1 MIVHLHRPSLR
12 AVSSALLTLVATGAS
27 VLALSACGNSSDER
41 SPEAYCRAF
50 YTKAAPIRQGYVDA
64 SANMDADPLTG
75 IVKLLQAPG
84 DMQSIFDGMVDHAPD
99 DIKSDT
105 AQVRDSFKKMADTE
119 GEALSNPLL
128 AAGKGLINS
137 LTSAGAFERVD
148 AYLATHCPVSSKLA
162 QDIIHKKN

>member
-1 MIVHLHRPSLR
+1 MIAHLHRPSPR
-12 AVSSALLTLVATGAS
+12 AIGSALLTVVVTGAS
-27 VLALSACGNSSDER
+27 ALILSACASSDER

-64 SANMDADPLTG
+64 GNKMEADPLTG
-75 IVKLLQAPG
+75 IIKLLQVPG

-99 DIKSDT
+99 EIKSDT
-105 AQVRDSFKKMADTE
+105 AQVRDSFKKMADTQ

-128 AAGKGLINS
+128 AAGKGLVNS

-148 AYLATHCPVSSKLA
+148 AYLAAHCPVSSKLA
-162 QDIIHKKN
+162 QDIINKDG